1 MTILLLETL
10 HHEAVALLAAFDD
23 LALATTPDAL
33 DLAVAAGDI
42 CAILTRGK
50 GRVSAALLDRC
61 PGVRVVARCGVG
73 LDNIDT
79 VAAAARN
86 VPVIYAPGS
95 TTQAAAEHTLLLMLA
110 LARRLRPLARA
121 VHAGNWAVRDG
132 YQSQELAGRRLGI
145 IGLGAIG
152 RRVAE
157 LGAALGMHV
166 SYWSRSGRDERFE
179 LRPLDRLLAE
189 ADVVSVHVALASDT
203 QHLIGAPE
211 LALLKPDALL
221 INTARGAVI
230 DQAALLQVLAEN
242 RLGGFAAD
250 VLEHEPPASDDPLLH
265 DDRVLLTPHTAAL
278 TDRTYR
284 EICVRT
290 ARNVLAVLG
299 GEQPEAEAVYRQDD
313 KITR

>member
-10 HHEAVALLAAFDD
+10 HHEALALLAAFADVM
-23 LALATTPDAL
+23 LATTPEAL
-33 DLAVAAGDI
+33 DAAVAAGTI
-42 CAILTRGK
+42 RAILTRGK

-61 PGVRVVARCGVG
+61 PDVQVVARCGVG

-79 VAAAARN
+79 AAVAARN
-86 VPVIYAPGS
+86 VPLIYAPGS
-95 TTQAAAEHTLLLMLA
+95 TTQAAAEHTLMLMLA

-132 YQSQELAGRRLGI
+132 YQSQELAERTLGV

-152 RRVAE
+152 QRVAE

-166 SYWSRSGRDERFE
+166 IYWSRSGRDPRFE

-189 ADVVSVHVALASDT
+189 ADVVSVHVALADDT
-203 QHLIGAPE
+203 QHLIGTPE
-211 LALLKPDALL
+211 LALLKPGALL

-230 DQAALLQVLAEN
+230 DQAALLQALAEN

-250 VLEHEPPASDDPLLH
+250 VLEREPPAADDPLLH

-290 ARNVLAVLG
+290 AANVLAVLR
-299 GEQPEAEAVYRQDD
+299 GEQPEAAAVFGGQ
-313 KITR
+313 